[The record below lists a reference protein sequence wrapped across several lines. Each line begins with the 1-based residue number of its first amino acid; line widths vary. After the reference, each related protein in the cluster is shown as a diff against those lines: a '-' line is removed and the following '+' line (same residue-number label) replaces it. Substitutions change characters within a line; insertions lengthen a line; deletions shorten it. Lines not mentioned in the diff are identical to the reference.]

1 MTSEPSSRCKGAK
14 NGSNKSIK
22 NPVDKAYMI
31 LVHPIS
37 LKDKIQA
44 KLKARTL
51 YINEDIPNDSEKV
64 L

>member
-1 MTSEPSSRCKGAK
+1 MISEPSSNCKGAI
-14 NGSNKSIK
+14 NGSNKSMK
-22 NPVDKAYMI
+22 NPVDKAYIM

-51 YINEDIPNDSEKV
+51 YINEDIPSDSENV

>member
-1 MTSEPSSRCKGAK
+1 M
-14 NGSNKSIK
+14 K